1 MKTII
6 GKIGAVVLAAGICAC
21 WAEAR
26 AQATTTVTTTR
37 GVFTQYVPGSETL
50 VVRTE
55 ANPTPIQ
62 YVMTKETTVVDE
74 SGAPMAIN
82 QITLGRPLSVQ
93 YTTNGDRL
101 VASRVV
107 VQRTPIAATGAG
119 VSEQRTTTT
128 TTETR
133 PLTHDEREA
142 LKDREEH
149 RKERLKEETE
159 KRKESLE
166 KAKDALDDAADD
178 DDGGD

>member
-1 MKTII
+1 
-6 GKIGAVVLAAGICAC
+6 
-21 WAEAR
+21 
-26 AQATTTVTTTR
+26 
-37 GVFTQYVPGSETL
+37 
-50 VVRTE
+50 
-55 ANPTPIQ
+55 
-62 YVMTKETTVVDE
+62 MTKETTVVDE